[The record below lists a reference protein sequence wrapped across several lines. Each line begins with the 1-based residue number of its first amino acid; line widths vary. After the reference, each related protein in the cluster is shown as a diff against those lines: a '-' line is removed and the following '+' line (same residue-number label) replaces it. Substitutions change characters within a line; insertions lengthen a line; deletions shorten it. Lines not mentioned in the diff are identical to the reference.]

1 MAITIL
7 NTTAE
12 LNSFPISQSIK
23 LSSTELLEEAVFAD
37 NIILFR
43 LQSENQLISL
53 SEPYS
58 YNLGY
63 LKETFDRTEMNFKVE
78 TSDVG
83 FTVSC
88 TPKKLL
94 NLDSTYCLY
103 VSNRLGSKFLNITK
117 SNSKSQSDITVN
129 LKDNFTVKSQYIL
142 KIEDTSYIS
151 NNKNI
156 VRVSL
161 DGRLVTLDVRSQN
174 KVILNNLEISLEDT
188 IYVKGEEFLIDIDPS
203 ATIDE
208 ELQTY
213 IYTVNSSSIKPIP
226 KEETSTTISNL
237 DILNFY
243 NTINTNKPT
252 VIEKAYPK
260 YLNYNVF
267 SIKLPEGY
275 SVNKTANFKYSLTL
289 AFNNYI
295 LESLKLYDSS
305 LKYVCTIYIDEFEN
319 EVIFELTYSKDRTQ
333 TDTVIFN
340 LDNLG

>member
-83 FTVSC
+83 FTISC

-129 LKDNFTVKSQYIL
+129 LKDNFTVNHFYTCLIIIFYL
-142 KIEDTSYIS
+142 RHG
-151 NNKNI
+151 
-156 VRVSL
+156 V
-161 DGRLVTLDVRSQN
+161 
-174 KVILNNLEISLEDT
+174 VILL
-188 IYVKGEEFLIDIDPS
+188 
-203 ATIDE
+203 
-208 ELQTY
+208 
-213 IYTVNSSSIKPIP
+213 
-226 KEETSTTISNL
+226 
-237 DILNFY
+237 
-243 NTINTNKPT
+243 
-252 VIEKAYPK
+252 
-260 YLNYNVF
+260 
-267 SIKLPEGY
+267 
-275 SVNKTANFKYSLTL
+275 
-289 AFNNYI
+289 
-295 LESLKLYDSS
+295 
-305 LKYVCTIYIDEFEN
+305 
-319 EVIFELTYSKDRTQ
+319 
-333 TDTVIFN
+333 
-340 LDNLG
+340 